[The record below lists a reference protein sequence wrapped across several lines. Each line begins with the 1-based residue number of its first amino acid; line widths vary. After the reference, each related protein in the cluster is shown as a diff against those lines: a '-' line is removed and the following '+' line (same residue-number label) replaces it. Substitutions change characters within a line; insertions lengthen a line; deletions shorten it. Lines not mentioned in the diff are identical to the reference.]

1 LKTANA
7 ALPASVAANAMAL
20 PNAARIAIHAKLL
33 AASAVL
39 LANVVVNAR
48 ELLNAARIAI
58 HARLLIANAP
68 HAVNVKVLMNAVR
81 TVIRELKSQDAA
93 VRFCF
98 RLCKN

>member
-7 ALPASVAANAMAL
+7 ALPASVAANVMAL
-20 PNAARIAIHAKLL
+20 P
-33 AASAVL
+33 
-39 LANVVVNAR
+39 
-48 ELLNAARIAI
+48 NAARIAI

-68 HAVNVKVLMNAVR
+68 HASVAVNVKVLMNAVR